1 MKNLKTGLVIGG
13 SIGGLLAARVL
24 SDFCSKVLIV
34 EKDTFPDGPEHRNGT
49 PQAFHPHRITPRGKA
64 IIDRFFPDY
73 EQDLVSHGAP
83 SSLNKIIHQH
93 NQFGTMVSPYPRND
107 IKFSRAVL
115 EYVIRERVRKIDNI
129 HFLQKHDVLSLTA
142 SSETDRITGVLARDR
157 ETDLSPFPIE
167 ADLVIDTSGRT
178 SKLSQWL
185 VDLGFTVPLPDKMT
199 ANIGYSTR
207 RYKLPPGKEH
217 LADKWDAV
225 NVGGTPGKTFLGA
238 FSFIENQVAET
249 ILYRPDGVFPP
260 SDPDQFEREIGRLPS
275 PLISE
280 LISGLEPITPPKG
293 FRVPCLFR
301 HHFDQMVNW
310 PPGLLVLGDAYS
322 NFDPIFGQG
331 MTVAAIEAEL
341 LYKELGRNDSDPP
354 KTGFERTML
363 KKFQHVIEAAWWL
376 NCAADLRWEGVGYEG
391 AQPLKGIEFG
401 QTYMDFYLKYAT
413 EKQDWK
419 LYGLYWAVNTLSV
432 SPKAIFNPEMVQ
444 IVLSSSPSGQNELDQ
459 LKNGNSLE
467 NALRDI
473 LPDFS
478 EEIFAPEKMNKLEV
492 RREN

>member
-1 MKNLKTGLVIGG
+1 MKNLSTGLVIGG

-24 SDFCSKVLIV
+24 SDFYSKVLIV
-34 EKDTFPDGPEHRNGT
+34 EKDAFPDGPEHRRGT
-49 PQAFHPHRITPRGKA
+49 PQAFHPHRITLRGKA

-73 EQDLVSHGAP
+73 EQDLISFGAP
-83 SSLNKIIHQH
+83 SSLNKIIHQQ
-93 NQFGTMVSPYPRND
+93 NQYGTMVSPYPRND

-115 EYVIRERVRKIDNI
+115 EYVLRERVRKIENI
-129 HFLQKHDVLSLTA
+129 HFLQQHDVLSLTA
-142 SSETDRITGVLARDR
+142 SPENSRITGVLARDR
-157 ETDLSPFPIE
+157 ETDLPPYIIT

-178 SKLSQWL
+178 SKLTEWL
-185 VDLGFTVPLPDKMT
+185 GKLGYTVPLPDKMT
-199 ANIGYSTR
+199 ADIGYSTR

-249 ILYRPDGVFPP
+249 ILYRPDGVCPP
-260 SDPDQFEREIGRLPS
+260 SDPVQFEKEIGKLPS

-280 LISGLEPITPPKG
+280 LISGLDPISPPKS
-293 FRVPCLFR
+293 FRVPHLFR
-301 HHFDQMVNW
+301 QHFEQMENW
-310 PPGLLVLGDAYS
+310 PAGLLVLGDAYS

-331 MTVAAIEAEL
+331 MTVAAMEAEL
-341 LYKELGRNDSDPP
+341 LYKELEHNHTSE
-354 KTGFERTML
+354 TGYEQNLL

-376 NCAADLRWEGVGYEG
+376 NCAADLRWHGVGYEG
-391 AQPLKGIEFG
+391 TQPLKGIDFG
-401 QTYMDFYLKYAT
+401 QTFMDLYLKYAT

-432 SPKAIFNPEMVQ
+432 SPRTIFNPQMVRT
-444 IVLSSSPSGQNELDQ
+444 VLSSSSHGQSVLAE
-459 LKNGNSLE
+459 LE
-467 NALRDI
+467 NGKPLEEALRDI

-478 EEIFAPEKMNKLEV
+478 EEIFAAAKTNELEV
-492 RREN
+492 PREN

>member
-1 MKNLKTGLVIGG
+1 MKKLETGLVIGG

-24 SDFCSKVLIV
+24 SDFCSKVLVV
-34 EKDTFPDGPEHRNGT
+34 EKDAFPDCPEHRQGT

-73 EQDLVSHGAP
+73 EQDLVSLGAP

-129 HFLQKHDVLSLTA
+129 HFLQKHDVLSL
-142 SSETDRITGVLARDR
+142 SVSPENDRITGVMARDR
-157 ETDLSPFPIE
+157 ETDLSLFPVE
-167 ADLVIDTSGRT
+167 AELVIDTSGRT
-178 SKLSQWL
+178 SKLTEWL
-185 VDLGFTVPLPDKMT
+185 GDLGYNVPFPDKMT

-217 LADKWDAV
+217 LAEKWEAV

-260 SDPDQFEREIGRLPS
+260 SDPVEFEKEISRLSS

-280 LISGLEPITPPKG
+280 LISGLEPITPPKS
-293 FRVPCLFR
+293 FRVPYLFR
-301 HHFDQMVNW
+301 QHFEQMKNW
-310 PPGLLVLGDAYS
+310 PAGLLVLGDAYC

-331 MTVAAIEAEL
+331 MTVAAMEAEL
-341 LYKELGRNDSDPP
+341 LYKELERNDTSE
-354 KTGFERTML
+354 TGFEQSIL

-376 NCAADLRWEGVGYEG
+376 NCAADLRWDGVGYEG
-391 AQPLKGIEFG
+391 SQPLKGIEFG
-401 QTYMDFYLKYAT
+401 QTYMDLYLKYAT

-432 SPKAIFNPEMVQ
+432 SPRAIFNPEMVRT
-444 IVLSSSPSGQNELDQ
+444 VLSSTPSGQNVLDK
-459 LKNGNSLE
+459 LENGHSLE
-467 NALRDI
+467 NVLRDI

-478 EEIFAPEKMNKLEV
+478 EEIFDPEKMNKLEV
-492 RREN
+492 RHEN